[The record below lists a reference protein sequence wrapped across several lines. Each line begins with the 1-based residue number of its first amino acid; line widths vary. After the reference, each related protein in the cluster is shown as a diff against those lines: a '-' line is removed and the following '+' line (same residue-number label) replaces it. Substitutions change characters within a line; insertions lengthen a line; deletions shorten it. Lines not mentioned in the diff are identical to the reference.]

1 MELCRDIRAMEPELL
16 AWYHAL
22 HRIPEVELHLP
33 QTVAFVSARLTELGI
48 EHELLPESSGI
59 VAVIGH
65 GAGAVVALRADMDAL
80 EVREE
85 TGLPFAAEGSCMH
98 ACGHDAHT
106 AILLT
111 AARWLKSHEDALA
124 GRVVLLFQTAEEVLL
139 GAKHMIAQGVLDKY
153 APAHIVALHTGSLCE
168 AAEAGTLLFSQGT
181 AFRSSNNFHITVTG
195 KGGHAAHPQLTHDPI
210 VAAARIV
217 EALQSLI
224 SREVSPSVAAVAS
237 VTHIH
242 AGAETYN
249 VIPNEAVLLG
259 GVRTDDPATRLLLMR
274 RTEEL
279 ARGTAE
285 AMQCTA
291 RVEWMAGAPAVVNDP
306 ETAVRVE
313 RAAARLFPGETRWLR
328 ESIGGGEDAAYFFE
342 KVPGCYVFLSSMGC
356 DPDGTAYPHHHA
368 KFRLN
373 EAVLWRGA
381 AVMTAA
387 ALELME

>member
-1 MELCRDIRAMEPELL
+1 MELYKDIRAMEPELL
-16 AWYHAL
+16 SWYHAL

-33 QTVAFVSARLTELGI
+33 QTAAFVSARLTELGI
-48 EHELLPESSGI
+48 AHEVLPESSGI

-65 GAGAVVALRADMDAL
+65 GAGAAVALRADMDAL
-80 EVREE
+80 AVREE
-85 TGLPFAAEGSCMH
+85 TGLPYAAENGCMH

-124 GRVVLLFQTAEEVLL
+124 GRVVLLFQTAEESLL
-139 GAKHMIAQGVLDKY
+139 GARHMLAQGVLEKY
-153 APAHIVALHTGSLCE
+153 APTRIVALHTGSLCE
-168 AAEAGTLLFSQGT
+168 SAEAGTLLFSQGT
-181 AFRSSNNFHITVTG
+181 AFRSSNNFRITVAG

-210 VAAARIV
+210 VAAARII
-217 EALQSLI
+217 EALQSLV
-224 SREVSPSVAAVAS
+224 SREVSPSTASVVS
-237 VTHIH
+237 VTHVR

-259 GVRTDDPATRLLLMR
+259 GVRTDDPETRLLLMR
-274 RTEEL
+274 RTEEV

-285 AMQCTA
+285 AMRCTA
-291 RVEWMAGAPAVVNDP
+291 RVEWMAGTPAVVNDP

-313 RAAARLFPGETRWLR
+313 RAAARLFPGETRWLHD
-328 ESIGGGEDAAYFFE
+328 SIGGGEDAAYFFE
-342 KVPGCYVFLSSMGC
+342 KLPGCYVFLSSMGC
-356 DPDGTAYPHHHA
+356 DPDGTSYPHHHA

-373 EAVLWRGA
+373 ESVLWRGA
-381 AVMTAA
+381 AVMAAA